1 MRLNL
6 VSNKVSNKL
15 TSFNVE
21 RVSSYQ
27 ELLEKIRS
35 MKNTLMTLNYENKS
49 VEINIQDAT
58 QRLAV
63 MMLLATVKSSSNTIK
78 NNNAIDI
85 DKMIED
91 WKVEEKITLRSAFIN
106 REIDKL
112 PLTKEKSLT
121 KDERI
126 DIFEE
131 IKKIYNIKLDSKCT
145 QTSIVQ
151 SLSFDNIITD
161 KINSLKIDEDLKK
174 ESNINF
180 KSILSEINAGEN
192 NNLKLSRIKGDLY
205 YEIAKNIYGILLF
218 DNETPLAFFNELH
231 QKIQNLVLKAISKR
245 SENIISPKS
254 DN

>member
-63 MMLLATVKSSSNTIK
+63 MMLLATVKLSPNTIK

-85 DKMIED
+85 DKMVKD
-91 WKVEEKITLRSAFIN
+91 WKVEEKITLHSAFIN

-121 KDERI
+121 HDERI

-131 IKKIYNIKLDSKCT
+131 IKNI
-145 QTSIVQ
+145 
-151 SLSFDNIITD
+151 
-161 KINSLKIDEDLKK
+161 
-174 ESNINF
+174 
-180 KSILSEINAGEN
+180 
-192 NNLKLSRIKGDLY
+192 
-205 YEIAKNIYGILLF
+205 
-218 DNETPLAFFNELH
+218 
-231 QKIQNLVLKAISKR
+231 
-245 SENIISPKS
+245 
-254 DN
+254 

>member
-121 KDERI
+121 NDERI
-126 DIFEE
+126 EIFEE

>member
-121 KDERI
+121 NDERI
-126 DIFEE
+126 EIFEE
-131 IKKIYNIKLDSKCT
+131 IKKYI
-145 QTSIVQ
+145 
-151 SLSFDNIITD
+151 
-161 KINSLKIDEDLKK
+161 
-174 ESNINF
+174 
-180 KSILSEINAGEN
+180 
-192 NNLKLSRIKGDLY
+192 
-205 YEIAKNIYGILLF
+205 
-218 DNETPLAFFNELH
+218 
-231 QKIQNLVLKAISKR
+231 
-245 SENIISPKS
+245 
-254 DN
+254 

>member
-121 KDERI
+121 NDERI
-126 DIFEE
+126 EIFEE
-131 IKKIYNIKLDSKCT
+131 IKKY
-145 QTSIVQ
+145 
-151 SLSFDNIITD
+151 II
-161 KINSLKIDEDLKK
+161 
-174 ESNINF
+174 
-180 KSILSEINAGEN
+180 
-192 NNLKLSRIKGDLY
+192 
-205 YEIAKNIYGILLF
+205 
-218 DNETPLAFFNELH
+218 
-231 QKIQNLVLKAISKR
+231 
-245 SENIISPKS
+245 
-254 DN
+254 

>member
-121 KDERI
+121 NDERI
-126 DIFEE
+126 EIFEE

-151 SLSFDNIITD
+151 SLSFDNVITD

>member
-1 MRLNL
+1 
-6 VSNKVSNKL
+6 
-15 TSFNVE
+15 
-21 RVSSYQ
+21 
-27 ELLEKIRS
+27 
-35 MKNTLMTLNYENKS
+35 
-49 VEINIQDAT
+49 
-58 QRLAV
+58 
-63 MMLLATVKSSSNTIK
+63 
-78 NNNAIDI
+78 
-85 DKMIED
+85 
-91 WKVEEKITLRSAFIN
+91 
-106 REIDKL
+106 
-112 PLTKEKSLT
+112 
-121 KDERI
+121 
-126 DIFEE
+126 
-131 IKKIYNIKLDSKCT
+131 DSKCT

-205 YEIAKNIYGILLF
+205 YEIAKNIYGILLI

>member
-121 KDERI
+121 NDERI

-131 IKKIYNIKLDSKCT
+131 IKKTYNIKLDSKCT